1 VVQNRPSF
9 APGLRGSRTTV
20 IGPRSESTGLAVLT
34 DMGAARWP
42 LVQGGRAAGRVHRCS
57 VVHEITVP
65 YDVFGKT
72 STMRKDWSF
81 SAFIEYSDKRILFD
95 MGKTKGIDRIVPSPA
110 YR

>member
-1 VVQNRPSF
+1 
-9 APGLRGSRTTV
+9 
-20 IGPRSESTGLAVLT
+20 
-34 DMGAARWP
+34 
-42 LVQGGRAAGRVHRCS
+42 
-57 VVHEITVP
+57 
-65 YDVFGKT
+65 VFGKT